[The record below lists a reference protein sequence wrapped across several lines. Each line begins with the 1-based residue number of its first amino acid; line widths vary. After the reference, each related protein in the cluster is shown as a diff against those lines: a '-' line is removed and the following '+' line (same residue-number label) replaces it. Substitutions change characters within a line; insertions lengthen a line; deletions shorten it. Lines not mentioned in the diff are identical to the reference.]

1 VRDQYRRDARL
12 DAVVNFALLLLALG
26 AWRLLRAP
34 RWRGMAAGIALQCGF
49 LSLFNLL
56 ASLAFGA

>member
-1 VRDQYRRDARL
+1 MDAAI
-12 DAVVNFALLLLALG
+12 DVGLLAVALV
-26 AWRLLRAP
+26 AWRLLRGA

-49 LSLFNLL
+49 LALFNLL